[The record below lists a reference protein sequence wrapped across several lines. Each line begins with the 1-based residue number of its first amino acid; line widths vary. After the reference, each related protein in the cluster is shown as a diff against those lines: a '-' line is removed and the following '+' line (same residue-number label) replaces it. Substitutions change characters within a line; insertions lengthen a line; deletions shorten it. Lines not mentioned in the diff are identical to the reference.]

1 MRVPVHSMAEA
12 LHTDFRTPTLV
23 YETGLRATRF
33 ITRDQSELYNAF
45 RLCVFNVVFNNR
57 SDHVKNFCLRT
68 SGQMR

>member
-12 LHTDFRTPTLV
+12 LHTDFRTPTLD

-45 RLCVFNVVFNNR
+45 RLCVFNNR